1 MHELGPDQRYDTAV
15 REALSEVADYTG
27 EILFSPQNFK
37 ASDLPSTLEEGK
49 LEEHALMELAVTATE
64 ITKAFCDVEAK
75 VAFAGVNGELEEEKA
90 GDRSVP
96 ELKRGYTRKRDD
108 LWLNDG
114 LQTVEMPDAVAV
126 TKKRRRNQ
134 LSVAE

>member
-37 ASDLPSTLEEGK
+37 ASDLPSTLEE
-49 LEEHALMELAVTATE
+49 HALMELAVTATE
-64 ITKAFCDVEAK
+64 ITKAFRDVEAK

-134 LSVAE
+134 LNVAE